1 MRSDGAIFSWKKE
14 KKRRGEGLSQKFPF
28 PLSSKFLLS
37 SSKKRGKVVESKV
50 ANGVNYFS
58 ILSFLSFLLRVNRGK
73 WYANRCKSPHFISI
87 YRLLERV

>member
-14 KKRRGEGLSQKFPF
+14 KKRGGGGDRVKSFPSLF
-28 PLSSKFLLS
+28 RANSFSLLL
-37 SSKKRGKVVESKV
+37 KKVVESKV

>member
-14 KKRRGEGLSQKFPF
+14 KKERRGDLVKSF

-37 SSKKRGKVVESKV
+37 SSRKRGKVVESKV